1 MRLIFAV
8 SLPIT
13 VGMVLLA
20 PEFTQIFL
28 SEKWMPMVTAMQLLA
43 VAGLIKSIV
52 STGSPLFAGSGFPNY
67 EFYMQLIRGLII
79 IIVIYPLIVV
89 MDISG
94 AAIGVILSIAGML
107 IIWYP
112 LSQKI
117 TKASWRKYFDTF
129 WPPLFCSLLM
139 AGSIYIAKIYWNPI
153 QQPLGMAIFLFVTI
167 VLISVCVYVAAMYL
181 LQRCYSNYDIF
192 SEVKFLYKSLVRK

>member
-1 MRLIFAV
+1 MRLTIAI

-52 STGSPLFAGSGFPNY
+52 STGSPLFKGSGYPNY
-67 EFYMQLIRGLII
+67 EFYMQLIRGLTIV
-79 IIVIYPLIVV
+79 IVIYPLIAF
-89 MDISG
+89 MGIPG

-107 IIWYP
+107 VIWYL

-117 TKASWRKYFDTF
+117 TKASWYKYFNTI

-139 AGSIYIAKIYWNPI
+139 AGSIYIAKLYWNPI
-153 QQPLGMAIFLFVTI
+153 QQPLDLAI
-167 VLISVCVYVAAMYL
+167 LIFGIIAAVSICVYIIAIYF
-181 LQRCYSNYDIF
+181 LQKYYPHYDIF
-192 SEVKFLYKSLVRK
+192 DEVKFFYKSLVRK